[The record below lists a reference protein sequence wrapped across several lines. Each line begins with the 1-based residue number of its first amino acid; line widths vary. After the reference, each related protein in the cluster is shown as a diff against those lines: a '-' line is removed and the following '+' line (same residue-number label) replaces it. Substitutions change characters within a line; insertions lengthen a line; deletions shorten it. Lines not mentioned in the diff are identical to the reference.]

1 MVPPSLTGGMDTEPH
16 ARESDHQAHV
26 ANAPDWRLRRR
37 LRSAAEGYLEV
48 VGVAEYLV
56 YRSESYGAEFPWTLM
71 LPSRR
76 DTAAGDEALQI
87 LGHRR
92 FRGQSEATGIRR
104 WLAVT
109 TASFLDW
116 VFTSPMS
123 AGLQERAER

>member
-1 MVPPSLTGGMDTEPH
+1 MRAGY
-16 ARESDHQAHV
+16 QAHV
-26 ANAPDWRLRRR
+26 ANAPDWRFCRR
-37 LRSAAEGYLEV
+37 LRSAAEDYLEV
-48 VGVAEYLV
+48 VGVKDAEYWV
-56 YRSESYGAEFPWTLM
+56 YGSERYGAEFTWTLM
-71 LPSRR
+71 LHPRP
-76 DTAAGDEALQI
+76 DIAAGDEALQI

-104 WLAVT
+104 WLAVN